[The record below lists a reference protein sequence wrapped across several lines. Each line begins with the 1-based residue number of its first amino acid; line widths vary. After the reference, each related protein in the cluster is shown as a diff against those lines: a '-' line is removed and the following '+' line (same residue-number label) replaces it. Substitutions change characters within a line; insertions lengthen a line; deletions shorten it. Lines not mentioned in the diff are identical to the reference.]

1 MNKYF
6 RNLLQLLVLTVSSGA
21 LAGAYVDFFRAVNID
36 NVSIVQDLL
45 QRGFDPNSADE
56 KGQTGLYLALREGS
70 PKVAAALLADPRTV
84 VDAANAAGET
94 ALMIAALRNRP
105 DWVTRLIERGAA
117 VNRDGWTPLH
127 YAATGAEP
135 AVLEI
140 LVARGALIEAASPNG
155 TTALMMAA
163 RYGTEPTVDWL
174 LARGASLAAR
184 NVQGLGAVDF
194 ARQGGR
200 DRLAE
205 RLQRLAG
212 R

>member
-1 MNKYF
+1 MNRYL
-6 RNLLQLLVLTVSSGA
+6 RYLVQLVVLMGFSSA
-21 LAGAYVDFFRAVNID
+21 FAGSYVDFFRAVNVD
-36 NVSIVQDLL
+36 HAPTVQELL
-45 QRGFDPNSADE
+45 QRGFDPNSPDE
-56 KGQTGLYLALREGS
+56 KGQTALYLAMRDGS
-70 PKVAAALLADPRTV
+70 PKVAAALLADPRTA

-94 ALMIAALRNRP
+94 ALMMAALRNRP
-105 DWVTRLIERGAA
+105 DWVLRLIDRGAA
-117 VNRDGWTPLH
+117 VNREGWTPLH

-135 AVLEI
+135 AVLDI
-140 LVARGALIEAASPNG
+140 LVARGAALEAPSPNG

-184 NVQGLGAVDF
+184 NAQGLGAVDF

-205 RLQRLAG
+205 RLQRAAG